1 MKSKMQLAYMGAA
14 HSSVTHAHACSE
26 STRCQALYSSWL
38 LNHVDVCVF
47 DLTELAVRASPYLI
61 SSLSFVGGIIFL

>member
-1 MKSKMQLAYMGAA
+1 MKSKRQLAYMGAA
-14 HSSVTHAHACSE
+14 HSSVTHAHACSV

-47 DLTELAVRASPYLI
+47 DLIELTV
-61 SSLSFVGGIIFL
+61 